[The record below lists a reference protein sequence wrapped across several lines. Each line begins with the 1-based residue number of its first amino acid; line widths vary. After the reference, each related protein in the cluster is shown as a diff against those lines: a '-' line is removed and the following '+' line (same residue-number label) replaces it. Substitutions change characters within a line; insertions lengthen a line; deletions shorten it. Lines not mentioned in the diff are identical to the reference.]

1 MRSMMR
7 SPPAGPHDRRMIR
20 GDKVLLR
27 PVEETD
33 YPLLHRWMNHPEVW
47 HYMDYERP
55 YSLEDV
61 KEDVELARREGEPF
75 IICIGDRPV
84 GRIGL
89 NRFRGRDR
97 ICGIYMF
104 IGEPTFWG
112 QGLARDAV
120 LALLSYAFERIDLHQ
135 VELWALGDNDRALA
149 MYRRCGFVEEA
160 RLRERSFKNGGW
172 VDHIVM
178 SVNREEFLKARASS
192 RDANRE
198 PDRGD
203 RTSR

>member
-1 MRSMMR
+1 MVR
-7 SPPAGPHDRRMIR
+7 SPPVGPHDRPVIR
-20 GDKVLLR
+20 GKKVLLR
-27 PVEETD
+27 PVDETD

-47 HYMDYERP
+47 RYMDYERP

-75 IICIGDRPV
+75 IICVGDRPV

-104 IGEPTFWG
+104 IGEPAFWG
-112 QGLARDAV
+112 RGFARDAV
-120 LALLSYAFERIDLHQ
+120 LALLSYAFDRMDLHQ
-135 VELWALGDNDRALA
+135 VELWALSDNDRALA
-149 MYRRCGFVEEA
+149 MYRGCGFVEEA
-160 RLRERSFKNGGW
+160 RLRDRSYKQGDW

-178 SVNREEFLKARASS
+178 SVNREEFTKALG
-192 RDANRE
+192 ANRWSGRE
-198 PDRGD
+198 ESTR
-203 RTSR
+203 R